1 MSCKLSLEKSQI
13 MTNELFLKYPKLT
26 GVIMWECVCEGDF
39 YELVKGNLS
48 NWQLYW
54 LIHSKGVHLVLID

>member
-1 MSCKLSLEKSQI
+1 